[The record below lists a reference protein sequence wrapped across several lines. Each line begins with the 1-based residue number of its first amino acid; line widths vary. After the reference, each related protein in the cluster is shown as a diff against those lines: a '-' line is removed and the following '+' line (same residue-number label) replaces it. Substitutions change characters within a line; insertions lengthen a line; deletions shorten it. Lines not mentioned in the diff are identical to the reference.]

1 MQITENIH
9 ALKVPFQVKIS
20 PTVIAD
26 RFVYIYIICGE
37 KIWLIDTGVSGS
49 KKIIFDYIESI
60 GRNPKE
66 IESVFLTHC
75 HPDHIGSAKSIKE
88 ECKCSIF
95 IHSSEKSWTED
106 VNLQYQER
114 PVPGFNL
121 LVDGSVIVEHTIED
135 KDIIKLDKTL
145 SLEIFHTPG
154 HSTGSISYF
163 LDKDKALFCGD
174 AILSS
179 GQMPIFEDLQNCK
192 NSIKKLVS
200 INKIDI
206 LLSSWDVPHKDVQ
219 IFDIMQDS
227 LKYLTEIDRAIKE
240 VAIKQKQ
247 LDSMEF
253 CKQVIDK
260 LSLPNVMLN
269 PLVARS
275 FQLALNKNRIKL

>member
-1 MQITENIH
+1 MIAIKGIYPERSEDAPFIG
-9 ALKVPFQVKIS
+9 ALVC
-20 PTVIAD
+20 AD
-26 RFVYIYIICGE
+26 NCHFNCKNCINDELKY
-37 KIWLIDTGVSGS
+37 S
-49 KKIIFDYIESI
+49 KSFY
-60 GRNPKE
+60 
-66 IESVFLTHC
+66 
-75 HPDHIGSAKSIKE
+75 
-88 ECKCSIF
+88 
-95 IHSSEKSWTED
+95 
-106 VNLQYQER
+106 
-114 PVPGFNL
+114 
-121 LVDGSVIVEHTIED
+121 IED

-206 LLSSWDVPHKDVQ
+206 LLSSWDVPHKDGQ